1 MTREERRAYI
11 RRMVDAAPPL
21 TPEDADLLRALIPMG
36 GRRDAK
42 RTPTALQTR
51 PDAARRSAA

>member
-11 RRMVDAAPPL
+11 RQLVDAAPPL

-36 GRRDAK
+36 VRRSAK
-42 RTPTALQTR
+42 RPPALQKQQRT
-51 PDAARRSAA
+51 ARRSAA

>member
-36 GRRDAK
+36 ARRGVERTPALQEQRRDV
-42 RTPTALQTR
+42 
-51 PDAARRSAA
+51 RRSAA